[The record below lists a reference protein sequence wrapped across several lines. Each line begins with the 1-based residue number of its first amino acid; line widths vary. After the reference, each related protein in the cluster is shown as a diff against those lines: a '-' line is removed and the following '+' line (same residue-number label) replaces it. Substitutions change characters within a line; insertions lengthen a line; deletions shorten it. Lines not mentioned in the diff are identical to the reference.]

1 MSQAPTRRALGR
13 VLVVCED
20 TKSSRLYLW
29 SLLRDLRLTAI
40 DIVGPDQ
47 TGHTDPPGIV
57 EWAIEQRGPRRKPS
71 YDHVWVVFDRDQH
84 EVAGPIDRAHGAGLR
99 VAFSNPCWEIW
110 IVAHFDGSTRP
121 RHRDDAF
128 AEAKRHV
135 PAYSKGAD
143 PFAATWM
150 RVGDAIRTALVW
162 RAHHRAVAGDGNPST
177 GFDELVCFLR
187 GDQANRPEPPR
198 RSGVTP

>member
-57 EWAIEQRGPRRKPS
+57 EWAIEKRGPRRKPS

-84 EVAGPIDRAHGAGLR
+84 EVAGPIDRAHGAG
-99 VAFSNPCWEIW
+99 
-110 IVAHFDGSTRP
+110 
-121 RHRDDAF
+121 
-128 AEAKRHV
+128 

-187 GDQANRPEPPR
+187 GDQAKRPEPPR